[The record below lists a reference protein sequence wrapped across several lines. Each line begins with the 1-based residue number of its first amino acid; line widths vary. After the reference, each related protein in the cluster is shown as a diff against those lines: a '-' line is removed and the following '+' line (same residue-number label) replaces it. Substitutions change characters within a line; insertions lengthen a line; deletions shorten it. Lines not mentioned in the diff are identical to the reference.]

1 MGDTKGSL
9 NDKLNE
15 ECQSMRNDFT
25 TDRNNLCKELE
36 KLAVEI
42 KGNSDDI
49 RNELEQ
55 EKNERKQDKLDT
67 YSDFEQICRNIDDR
81 VTGEKEKLWDKLK
94 SDEERFENYK
104 VQCEDENDQI
114 KRKIDEE

>member
-1 MGDTKGSL
+1 MQDTIEKEKDEL
-9 NDKLNE
+9 LKDLDKL
-15 ECQSMRNDFT
+15 T
-25 TDRNNLCKELE
+25 
-36 KLAVEI
+36 VEM

-49 RNELEQ
+49 RKELEQ

-94 SDEERFENYK
+94 DEEQKFEDYK
-104 VQCEDENDQI
+104 LQCEDQNTEMKKKFN
-114 KRKIDEE
+114 